1 LEVMQADLGVSRAEA
16 ELEAAR
22 SGRSAA
28 QATLNGV
35 LNAPPQQ
42 ALALQG
48 SLADHTVFPSV
59 EEATVIAATATA
71 GTVSLD
77 RQIDI
82 EARRLEL
89 LRAQRTP
96 VPTFSIAALFN
107 APGDFGVAPSA
118 SVNVGLPIFSRNQG
132 EIAAS
137 IATTS
142 QLRGQR
148 DAIRRNVENAVYAE
162 TARVES
168 ARRQVQTFQQRL
180 IPVATEL
187 ESLSEESY
195 RAGRTSV
202 LGVLDAQR
210 SLRDLSRDAVQA
222 SLDLQM

>member
-1 LEVMQADLGVSRAEA
+1 M
-16 ELEAAR
+16 
-22 SGRSAA
+22 
-28 QATLNGV
+28 
-35 LNAPPQQ
+35 AP
-42 ALALQG
+42 A
-48 SLADHTVFPSV
+48 
-59 EEATVIAATATA
+59 
-71 GTVSLD
+71 
-77 RQIDI
+77 
-82 EARRLEL
+82 
-89 LRAQRTP
+89 
-96 VPTFSIAALFN
+96 
-107 APGDFGVAPSA
+107 A

-148 DAIRRNVENAVYAE
+148 EAIRRTVENAVYAA
-162 TARVES
+162 TARVEA
-168 ARRQVQTFQQRL
+168 ARQQVQTFQQRL

-222 SLDLQM
+222 SLDLQMALAELEDLLGTPLP